1 MIKPVALANI
11 RAFWKA
17 FQGRI
22 PIIGVGGI
30 GSGADVFEHLLAGAS
45 AVQIG
50 TALMEEGLQVFDRIE
65 RDLSSILAKKGYH
78 GVESAVGRL
87 KEL

>member
-22 PIIGVGGI
+22 PIIGEGGI
-30 GSGADVFEHLLAGAS
+30 GSGGDVFEHLLAGAS

-65 RDLSSILAKKGYH
+65 RELASILAKKGYH